1 MTVKAL
7 AIPIIY
13 WISITS
19 MAISTKIKANI
30 LSLNHPQFMNISATN
45 FLLTL
50 SSGVRSHF
58 FFFHEQRGCEAS
70 NQANKISLPTSATL
84 SFMGITRNVLHIFL
98 FLPHF
103 GEQGKVGLC
112 EALMCPNQ
120 GVVSKNDL

>member
-58 FFFHEQRGCEAS
+58 FFFFM
-70 NQANKISLPTSATL
+70 NKEGVKPPTKQ
-84 SFMGITRNVLHIFL
+84 TRFPFQQV
-98 FLPHF
+98 PH
-103 GEQGKVGLC
+103 
-112 EALMCPNQ
+112 
-120 GVVSKNDL
+120 